1 MVCHSGDREVIFFKG
16 VINMATI
23 SGYDSNSIGVL
34 FGSLN
39 QTNSKSNSFSVSSD
53 LLGINYADY
62 NSIRSGSYFKLLNA
76 YYGNNSSDEVKQAV
90 SSTSTSKDDSKTLTK
105 IESAAD
111 SMKDSAEA
119 LLQTGSKSL
128 FKEVETKAEDGT
140 TTKGYDT
147 DAIYK
152 AVKQFTSDYNDLL
165 DEASESNTTSILRA
179 ANTMVNYSKVN
190 QNLLAK
196 VGITIGS
203 DNKLSVDEET
213 FKKAD
218 MSNVKALFQTRGSY
232 GYQVDA
238 QASLIESYA
247 KTEAAK
253 SNTYSQSGTYTYNY
267 NTGELY
273 STGI

>member
-1 MVCHSGDREVIFFKG
+1 
-16 VINMATI
+16 MATI

-39 QTNSKSNSFSVSSD
+39 QTNSKSNSFSASSD

-62 NSIRSGSYFKLLNA
+62 NSIRSGSYFKLLDA
-76 YYGNNSSDEVKQAV
+76 YYGKNSSDEVKKVV
-90 SSTSTSKDDSKTLTK
+90 SSTSTSKDDSKTLSK
-105 IESAAD
+105 IQSAAD

-165 DEASESNTTSILRA
+165 DEASESNTTSIL
-179 ANTMVNYSKVN
+179 
-190 QNLLAK
+190 Q
-196 VGITIGS
+196 GS
-203 DNKLSVDEET
+203 QYD
-213 FKKAD
+213 
-218 MSNVKALFQTRGSY
+218 
-232 GYQVDA
+232 
-238 QASLIESYA
+238 
-247 KTEAAK
+247 
-253 SNTYSQSGTYTYNY
+253 
-267 NTGELY
+267 GELLQ
-273 STGI
+273 S